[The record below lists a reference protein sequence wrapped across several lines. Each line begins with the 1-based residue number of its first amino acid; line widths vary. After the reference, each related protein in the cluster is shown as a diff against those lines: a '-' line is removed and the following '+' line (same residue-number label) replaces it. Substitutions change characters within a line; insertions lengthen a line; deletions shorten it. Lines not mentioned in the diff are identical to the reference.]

1 MSTPRLI
8 VTMLA
13 LVAVGTPMV
22 FYLWQVLTDLL
33 SLRFDLVRMLVA
45 IPVLLVFL
53 AFLAIV
59 HRVIQGW
66 ERRATGG

>member
-1 MSTPRLI
+1 MSLPRLI

-13 LVAVGTPMV
+13 LVAVGAPMV

-33 SLRFDLVRMLVA
+33 SLEFDLVRILIA

-53 AFLAIV
+53 GFLVIV
-59 HRVIQGW
+59 YRVIQGW
-66 ERRATGG
+66 ERGATGS

>member
-13 LVAVGTPMV
+13 LVAVGAPMV

-33 SLRFDLVRMLVA
+33 SLEFDLVRMLIAV
-45 IPVLLVFL
+45 PVLLVFL
-53 AFLAIV
+53 GFLVIV
-59 HRVIQGW
+59 YRVIQGW
-66 ERRATGG
+66 ERAATGR